1 MEGLC
6 NPFTG
11 CSRSSRETDCRAQ
24 PLTGSVYVLDSSAY
38 LNCPWQIC
46 PVHGQDFLPVYY
58 LVLRPAVSAR
68 VALWREIVGGRK
80 LFSSSQRGG
89 SLLIFL
95 SFFFPWNFVIN
106 WFVMKGINVTFF
118 LSFWNWFIVRS
129 CILYHLFCQNS
140 FTFSQE
146 RYCNCNIRCFDNGVV
161 STLCSLIFIIK
172 MNVIRI
178 YFVQVLKSFDT
189 VDPNTRWLSSLRP
202 EFEIPLVNA
211 TPEFFRPVLVSQRYF
226 SKMHKSLSTAPLSVA
241 SRL

>member
-80 LFSSSQRGG
+80 LFSSSQREG

-95 SFFFPWNFVIN
+95 SFFFALSLEFRYKLIRIN
-106 WFVMKGINVTFF
+106 LSYVYLSLSSILQKFF
-118 LSFWNWFIVRS
+118 
-129 CILYHLFCQNS
+129 HLFKKD
-140 FTFSQE
+140 
-146 RYCNCNIRCFDNGVV
+146 IAIV
-161 STLCSLIFIIK
+161 IFNALT
-172 MNVIRI
+172 MELFPP
-178 YFVQVLKSFDT
+178 FVC
-189 VDPNTRWLSSLRP
+189 
-202 EFEIPLVNA
+202 
-211 TPEFFRPVLVSQRYF
+211 
-226 SKMHKSLSTAPLSVA
+226 
-241 SRL
+241 

>member
-80 LFSSSQRGG
+80 LFSSSQRDG

-106 WFVMKGINVTFF
+106 WFVYERNQCDFFSFF
-118 LSFWNWFIVRS
+118 LELIYRTFVY
-129 CILYHLFCQNS
+129 LYHLFCQNS

-161 STLCSLIFIIK
+161 STLCLLIFIIK

>member
-80 LFSSSQRGG
+80 LFSSSQREG

-95 SFFFPWNFVIN
+95 SFFFALSLEFRYKLIRLW
-106 WFVMKGINVTFF
+106 INVTSFFF
-118 LSFWNWFIVRS
+118 LELIYRT
-129 CILYHLFCQNS
+129 CICLIIYFAKILSPF
-140 FTFSQE
+140 QE
-146 RYCNCNIRCFDNGVV
+146 RYCNCNIQCFDNGVV
-161 STLCSLIFIIK
+161 STLCLLIFIIK
-172 MNVIRI
+172 VNVIRTLFCPGFKI
-178 YFVQVLKSFDT
+178 FRYSWPKYSLVKLFEAGIWNSLGECDT
-189 VDPNTRWLSSLRP
+189 RILPSGSR
-202 EFEIPLVNA
+202 
-211 TPEFFRPVLVSQRYF
+211 F
-226 SKMHKSLSTAPLSVA
+226 SKVFFKNA
-241 SRL
+241 